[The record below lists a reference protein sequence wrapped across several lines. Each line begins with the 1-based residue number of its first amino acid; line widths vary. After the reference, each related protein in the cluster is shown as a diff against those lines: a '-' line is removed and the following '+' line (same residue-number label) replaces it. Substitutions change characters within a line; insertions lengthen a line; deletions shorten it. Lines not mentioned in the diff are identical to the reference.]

1 MGLQPLLL
9 CSALPWIDE
18 ATSGL
23 GSFQISF
30 GVSTRPAAVLLDE
43 LDALLTR
50 PRKPI

>member
-30 GVSTRPAAVLLDE
+30 GVSPGPPPFSSMN
-43 LDALLTR
+43 LTR
-50 PRKPI
+50 C